1 MGTFKVLSLNINHT
15 NNMSN
20 VIDILKSDKPSLLF
34 LQEVPV
40 DTEQLSGIVAR
51 LGYQAY
57 VSLPFDLT
65 PGVGVIY
72 LANLPVDSILP
83 LEPGR
88 LLYIKASDWSF
99 INVYGPSGNNKKQ
112 DRHIMFSETL
122 PRNMLL
128 KHIQPI
134 LIGDFNC
141 VTSPLDCETNYSNK
155 KCESLKRLLETFNY
169 SDCYRHIWPH
179 KREYSFFRRGCTP
192 SRIDNAFFPQRALV
206 NVVNVSYFSSLSDH
220 NGLSIEFTGQM
231 APPVIRPR
239 LYWKLNSTCL
249 KHADFMPNFVDLWHR
264 MLARECEFSSPDLW
278 WEELTKPSIRDFL
291 IRFSKM
297 VSESKKT
304 TKLFLYE
311 LLKKYLGDKNFV
323 KAKPIKER
331 LALMITED
339 SFGYSIQ
346 SPDKITVEEEKVGLY
361 HANKAYK
368 TSAATSLSRL
378 EIGGIESTDPVE
390 IEQEIRGHFGAVLNG
405 HHRSDP
411 AGGQPIDTGIP
422 FQPDYTDLDEFLEDI
437 GELDEGEA
445 DSLEGQLTLEE
456 LFTALEGCANDKA
469 PGEDGISYE
478 FYKRTKELTG
488 PALVRVYNAQ
498 LNSGDLIKSHRSSVT
513 RLIPKTKGIPS
524 AGKLRPLAL
533 LNCDYKIQSK
543 VLTNRLNPVLDS
555 VLKSRQLCMKKEQN
569 ILFGCTDL
577 ISSISYVNAKNLNA
591 FLVSYDIFK
600 AFDKTN
606 ISFVIKVM
614 EKMKFKKNFLFWI
627 KSIHKNISTSFLL
640 NNISEAIDIL
650 FSLRQGDSLS
660 MALFIIL
667 VEPLLLMISK
677 VLKGLKV
684 GKVVQREE
692 GYVDDVGGVST
703 DPNDLLLVDNIF
715 TKFENLSG
723 TVLNRSK
730 CKIMGLGGW
739 KGRVDW
745 PLPWLEPVDS
755 IKIYGVN
762 FCPTIPE
769 TSLLSWQK
777 CKEGFNNCLN
787 SWKARSLPFLSQ
799 KTFVLKSFALSKLWY
814 LAQVLPVPKAVI
826 TDFEQRIGSFL
837 WRGRLERLPLPE
849 LSNLVKEGG
858 LGLPNIQ
865 AKCDALFLK
874 HLTRVLSTPSQ
885 TRDHL
890 LYWVG
895 LRLRK
900 MFPSLTPPMTAE
912 MIPPYFLHGV
922 RLLEDRAL
930 PEQINLTNLN
940 RLSTKQIYG
949 AFTSTPPPPKIM
961 EKRSLDWG
969 VVWERLN
976 DPILSR
982 EALDISFSLLHDIYP
997 TKVRLNKCNQ
1007 HPTGFCTH
1015 CPRTLDTGIHMFVEC
1030 GFIIHLWIYI
1040 KNLMIRNGIVLNILV
1055 CDRSCLFFDIEVARD
1070 KLKSYLFIISNY
1082 ILFVHQ
1088 NKNNISTVND
1098 LKSFLM
1104 HRKGSNIVISF

>member
-1 MGTFKVLSLNINHT
+1 MGTFKVLTLNINHT
-15 NNMSN
+15 RNMSN
-20 VIDILKSDKPSLLF
+20 IIDILKSDKPSLLF

-51 LGYQAY
+51 LGYKAY
-57 VSLPFDLT
+57 VSLPFDLA
-65 PGVGVIY
+65 PGVAVIY
-72 LANLPVDSILP
+72 LASLPVEDILP

-88 LLYIKASDWSF
+88 LLYIKTSDWSF
-99 INVYGPSGNNKKQ
+99 INVYAPSGNNQKQ
-112 DRHIMFSETL
+112 ARHNMFSETL
-122 PRNMLL
+122 ARNMLL
-128 KHIQPI
+128 KHIQPV

-141 VTSPLDCETNYSNK
+141 ILSPLDCESNFANK
-155 KCESLKRLLETFNY
+155 KNDSLKRLVETFSY
-169 SDCYRHIWPH
+169 SDAYRHFWPN
-179 KREYSFFRRGCTP
+179 KREYSFFRRGATP
-192 SRIDNAFFPQRALV
+192 SRIDTAFLPQRALV
-206 NVVNVSYFSSLSDH
+206 NLINCNYFSSLSDH
-220 NGLSIEFTGQM
+220 HGFSLEFTGQM

-239 LYWKLNSTCL
+239 LYWKLNTTCL
-249 KHADFMPNFVDLWHR
+249 KHVDFKPNFEDLWER
-264 MLARECEFSSPDLW
+264 LLEREGDYISPDIW
-278 WEELTKPSIRDFL
+278 WEELAKPSIRQFL

-297 VSESKKT
+297 CSESKKT
-304 TKLFLYE
+304 TKLFLFE
-311 LLKKYLGDKNFV
+311 LLKKYLGENNFV
-323 KAKPIKER
+323 QAKVIKER
-331 LALMITED
+331 LSLLITED
-339 SFGYSIQ
+339 SFGYTIL

-368 TSAATSLSRL
+368 SSEATSLSSL
-378 EIGGIESTDPVE
+378 DIGGVEVDDPVQ
-390 IEQEIRGHFGAVLNG
+390 IEQEIRGYFGAVLNG

-411 AGGQPIDTGIP
+411 AGGQPIDTGCP
-422 FQPDYTDLDEFLEDI
+422 FQPDYTDMDEFMEEI
-437 GELDEGEA
+437 GELSEGEA

-456 LFTALEGCANDKA
+456 LYTALEGCANDKA

-478 FYKRTKELTG
+478 FYKRTKDIIG
-488 PALVRVYNAQ
+488 PVLLRVYNAQ

-513 RLIPKTKGIPS
+513 RLIPKIKGLPS

-533 LNCDYKIQSK
+533 LNCDYKIMSK
-543 VLTNRLNPVLDS
+543 ILTNRLNPVLDS

-569 ILFGCTDL
+569 ILFGVTDI

-667 VEPLLLMISK
+667 IEPLLLKISK
-677 VLKGLKV
+677 VLKGIKV
-684 GKVVQREE
+684 GKVVQKEE

-703 DPNDLLLVDNIF
+703 DPNDLLLVDEIF

-723 TVLNRSK
+723 TVLNRTK

-739 KGRVDW
+739 KGREVW

-762 FCPTIPE
+762 FCPTIPG

-777 CKEGFNNCLN
+777 CLEGFNNCLN

-799 KTFVLKSFALSKLWY
+799 RTLVLKSFAMSKLWY
-814 LAQVLPVPKAVI
+814 LGQVLPVPEAVI
-826 TDFEQRIGSFL
+826 TEFEKRIRRFL
-837 WRGRLERLPLPE
+837 WIGRIDKLPFAE
-849 LSNLVKEGG
+849 LSNPVKEGG
-858 LGLPNIQ
+858 LGLPNIE

-874 HLTRVLSTPSQ
+874 HLTRILSTDSH

-900 MFPSLTPPMTAE
+900 MFPTLIPPMTAE

-969 VVWERLN
+969 MVWERLY
-976 DPILSR
+976 DPVLSR
-982 EALDISFSLLHDIYP
+982 EALDICFCLLHDIYP
-997 TKVRLNKCNQ
+997 TKQRLNKCNQ
-1007 HPTGFCTH
+1007 HPTGFCVH

-1030 GFIIHLWIYI
+1030 GSIIHLWIYI
-1040 KNLMIRNGIVLNILV
+1040 KNMMIRNGIVLNILV
-1055 CDRSCLFFDIEVARD
+1055 CDKSILFFDLEVESS
-1070 KLKSYLFIISNY
+1070 KLKPYLFIISNY

-1088 NKNNISTVND
+1088 NKNKSSTVKD

-1104 HRKGSNIVISF
+1104 HKKGSNIDISF